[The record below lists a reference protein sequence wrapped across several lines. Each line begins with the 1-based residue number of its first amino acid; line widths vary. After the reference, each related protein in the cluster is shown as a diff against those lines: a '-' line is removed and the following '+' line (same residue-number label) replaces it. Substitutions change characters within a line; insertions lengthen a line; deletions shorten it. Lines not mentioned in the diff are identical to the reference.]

1 MEFQSLVGTL
11 KTRKINGTRSMNLPV
26 SIPCRYAK
34 NASGAVHIHGQN
46 LVSIPCRYA
55 KNEDYRQKVEDV
67 NRVSIP
73 CRYAK
78 NERSHVRSNRRCV
91 PFQSL
96 VGTLK
101 TSIGGS
107 YQ

>member
-55 KNEDYRQKVEDV
+55 KNDQGRRI
-67 NRVSIP
+67 RV
-73 CRYAK
+73 
-78 NERSHVRSNRRCV
+78 VRAE
-91 PFQSL
+91 FQSL

-101 TSIGGS
+101 TTLLS
-107 YQ
+107 